1 MFDSANIYIVPE
13 QRKQNCIFN
22 IIYDHFGVLKT
33 PFGNAFVCQHFG
45 ETPKEF
51 SETAEKFFL
60 PPFYFRESA
69 FW

>member
-1 MFDSANIYIVPE
+1 MFDSANIYIVPK

-33 PFGNAFVCQHFG
+33 AFENAFVRQHFD

-60 PPFYFRESA
+60 PPFYFRESP
-69 FW
+69 FG

>member
-13 QRKQNCIFN
+13 QRQQNCIFN
-22 IIYDHFGVLKT
+22 FIYDCFGVFQT
-33 PFGNAFVCQHFG
+33 AFGNAFVCQHFD

-60 PPFYFRESA
+60 PAFYFRESA
-69 FW
+69 FG